1 VIDENHRYPVLK
13 TPAACRAAE
22 KVRRSSI
29 PVATDAPNS
38 EVRERWLDLAE
49 SWLAMVPRDLREL
62 EKVFERA
69 VQGQGLQRD
78 ALKTRH

>member
-1 VIDENHRYPVLK
+1 MSDPLK
-13 TPAACRAAE
+13 YLANAQDRLC
-22 KVRRSSI
+22 K
-29 PVATDAPNS
+29 ATDAPNP
-38 EVRERWLDLAE
+38 ELRERWLDLAE
-49 SWLAMVPRDLREL
+49 SWLTMVLQDLWTL

>member
-1 VIDENHRYPVLK
+1 MSDPMKYLSNAQDCLCKATV
-13 TPAACRAAE
+13 AA
-22 KVRRSSI
+22 
-29 PVATDAPNS
+29 NS
-38 EVRERWLDLAE
+38 ELRDRWLDLAE

-69 VQGQGLQRD
+69 VQGQGLQQD

>member
-1 VIDENHRYPVLK
+1 MSDPLK
-13 TPAACRAAE
+13 YLTNAQDCLC
-22 KVRRSSI
+22 K
-29 PVATDAPNS
+29 ATDAPNS

-69 VQGQGLQRD
+69 IQGQGLQRD